1 MDIKT
6 SYFETQKTARYSTY
20 GNLTDKTKYF
30 WFGLHG
36 SKMQCEQVLYKF
48 KDFDP
53 DQHFVVAPEGM
64 NRLYLDGFGGEVVAS
79 WMTKRDRLEEIKDF
93 SNYLTGLYHKYVS
106 QLAPDTKK
114 IVLGFSQGGTS
125 LFRWLHHTSIEVDE
139 IIAYSCW
146 IPEDIDLKESKT
158 ALANRKM
165 LFTYGIQ
172 DQFLT
177 EENMKKV
184 QQVID
189 KNELSFTMEGYEG
202 DHRISKDQL
211 MKLFKNYLQ

>member
-20 GNLTDKTKYF
+20 GKLSDQTKYF

-53 DQHFVVAPEGM
+53 NEHFVLAPEGL

-79 WMTKRDRLEEIKDF
+79 WMTKRDRLKEIEDF
-93 SNYLTGLYHKYVS
+93 SNYLTQLYHKYIS
-106 QLAPDTKK
+106 QLAPNTKK
-114 IVLGFSQGGTS
+114 IVFGFSQGGTS
-125 LFRWLHHTSIEVDE
+125 LFRWLHHSSIEVDE

-146 IPEDIDLKESKT
+146 IPEDIDLKLSKT
-158 ALANRKM
+158 PLVDRKM

-177 EENMKKV
+177 RENIEKV
-184 QQVID
+184 QKVID
-189 KNELSFTMEGYEG
+189 NNSLSFTMEPYEG

-211 MKLFKNYLQ
+211 LKIFKDYLR